1 MMTNGS
7 VVFWDIVQHSCK
19 KNIKLIIVYHQDN
32 LYLQLAVLKLDSKN
46 ESGFFFRTI
55 LVGSELYLINNKA
68 FADKINIRC
77 RKNSG
82 NPDDYSYFCS
92 HTSNGIVCVMC

>member
-1 MMTNGS
+1 MSQMMTNGF

-46 ESGFFFRTI
+46 ESGFFLEQSL
-55 LVGSELYLINNKA
+55 LVLNYI
-68 FADKINIRC
+68 
-77 RKNSG
+77 
-82 NPDDYSYFCS
+82 
-92 HTSNGIVCVMC
+92 